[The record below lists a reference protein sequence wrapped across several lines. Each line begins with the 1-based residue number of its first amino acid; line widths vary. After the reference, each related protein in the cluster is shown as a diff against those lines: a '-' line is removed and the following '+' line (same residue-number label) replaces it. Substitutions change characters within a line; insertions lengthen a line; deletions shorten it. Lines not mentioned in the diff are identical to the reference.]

1 MYNQPIKTNIE
12 NSKVVDKVACGKRV
26 VSCIDSAIKINNSA
40 NLLLKTTIL
49 FKKKCNFVVTV
60 PALHTVRSASGS
72 FFLLSYGN

>member
-1 MYNQPIKTNIE
+1 MYNQPIKTNNE
-12 NSKVVDKVACGKRV
+12 NSKVVDKVACGIRV
-26 VSCIDSAIKINNSA
+26 ISCIYSAIKINYLT

>member
-1 MYNQPIKTNIE
+1 MYNQPIKTNNE
-12 NSKVVDKVACGKRV
+12 NSKVVDKVACGIRV
-26 VSCIDSAIKINNSA
+26 ISCIYSAIKINYLA

-49 FKKKCNFVVTV
+49 FKNKCNFVVTV